1 MAKAKISRIEPA
13 NPPTWQGSHGLMYAF
28 DVELDDGAN
37 GSVNCKTPNKWNVG
51 DEVEYTSQSTHH
63 GTKLRLDKPGFNGL
77 PKPFAGGGGGYT
89 ENSEKTKGMIA
100 SWAVGV
106 AMQVAD
112 ITAPNYDQQ
121 VMQYARMA
129 LEARRQMKN
138 EVEP

>member
-1 MAKAKISRIEPA
+1 MAQAKISRIEPA

-28 DVELDDGAN
+28 DVELDDGAT
-37 GSVNCKTPNKWNVG
+37 GVVNAKSPDKWQVG
-51 DEVEYTSQSTHH
+51 AEVEYTSLSTHH
-63 GTKLRLDKPGFNGL
+63 GTKLKLDKPGYNGL